1 MPFIQTRDAQSVY
14 VRDIGA
20 KSNTTQPPIFLLHG
34 FGMQSAHWLP
44 FALPL
49 ATKHRFIIP
58 DFRGFG
64 RSHTNSHNQDC
75 VISNYADD
83 LADIVEHFGFDQIKL
98 AGISMGAFVALKYQS
113 LYGDQHISRYLH
125 IDQSPKCLNSHD
137 WRWGLFGHEQ
147 KTRLEQA
154 RSLIS
159 ELEPFIQEKVAYSD
173 LPKNLRMR
181 LWKNLGDFFASALS
195 KPTHKKLAHL
205 TCHHE
210 KLIKYLMP
218 VENWQA
224 YIHCLKA
231 YIEQDYDM
239 IGIIEELSAPMSLM
253 IGLKSEMYPCGGQLR
268 IADYHSNCETIVLH
282 QSGHT
287 PLIDQPLRF
296 LKELNRF
303 AKAI

>member
-14 VRDIGA
+14 VRDIGP

-49 ATKHRFIIP
+49 AIKHRFIIP

-83 LADIVEHFGFDQIKL
+83 LADIIEYFGFDQIKL

-125 IDQSPKCLNSHD
+125 IDQSPRCLNGHD

-147 KTRLEQA
+147 EIRLDRA

-159 ELEPFIQEKVAYSD
+159 ELEPFIQEKVSYSD
-173 LPKNLRMR
+173 LPKNLRMS

-205 TCHHE
+205 ACNHE

-218 VENWQA
+218 VENWPA

-239 IGIIEELSAPMSLM
+239 MGIIEELSAPMSLM

-268 IADYHSNCETIVLH
+268 IADYHSNCETIVLN

-287 PLIDQPLRF
+287 PLIDQPIRF

-303 AKAI
+303 AQAI